1 MSGVWGARLW
11 VNHLLCI
18 AVIGSYE
25 EGVARL
31 LARFIDRTNGCV
43 RVGDGLDS
51 RFEDARM
58 ADLCTSRPD
67 GIL

>member
-1 MSGVWGARLW
+1 MRCVRVARLW

-18 AVIGSYE
+18 PVIGSYE

-31 LARFIDRTNGCV
+31 LARLVDRTNGCV
-43 RVGDGLDS
+43 CVGDGFDS
-51 RFEDARM
+51 CFEDARM